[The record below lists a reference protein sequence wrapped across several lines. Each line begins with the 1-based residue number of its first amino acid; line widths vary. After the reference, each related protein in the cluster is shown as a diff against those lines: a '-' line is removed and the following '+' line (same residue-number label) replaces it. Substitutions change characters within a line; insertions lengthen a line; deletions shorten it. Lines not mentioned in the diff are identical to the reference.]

1 MTNPYFLHHYLAEQ
15 ADSRLDIVRHT
26 PQNIILAGA
35 DADFSRQKLAARYPQ
50 AKFSEYD
57 PHAERLQHAAAQ
69 RKPNFIH
76 KITGKIIAQQQQNP
90 QDKLPENHADMLWA
104 NLNLVWANDLVAT
117 FENWSQAL
125 RKDGLLFFT
134 HFGADSLPEI
144 RQIIDTKNSLLRDM
158 HDLGD
163 MLFHHGFYDPVMDTA
178 QLVLTY
184 AQAETFWQDM
194 ETAGLWHALH
204 VSDDVAARNIVQ
216 QAWQNSTLTQIT
228 LETVFAHAL
237 KKRKLPQNEQLV
249 QFYPQGNKTR

>member
-1 MTNPYFLHHYLAEQ
+1 MSNPYFLHHYLAEQ

-57 PHAERLQHAAAQ
+57 PHAERLQHAAAP
-69 RKPNFIH
+69 RKSNFIH

-163 MLFHHGFYDPVMDTA
+163 MLFHHGFADPIMDTA
-178 QLVLTY
+178 QLHLDY
-184 AQAETFWQDM
+184 QDFA
-194 ETAGLWHALH
+194 TLQHDLQFTGLWHALN
-204 VSDDVAARNIVQ
+204 VDNAEN
-216 QAWQNSTLTQIT
+216 AWQNIKLAWDEGKLRQISVEI
-228 LETVFAHAL
+228 LHGHAV
-237 KKRKLPQNEQLV
+237 KKIRLPENESVV
-249 QFYPQGNKTR
+249 QFYPRKNGA